1 MKWIDVETQYKALF
15 DRSHDAIF
23 LLDLSGHH
31 IVSNQKAAEIFG
43 YSTEELVGLSYRDLS
58 AEIDESQA
66 MLKRLINGE
75 NIGIYRRRFRH
86 KDGHIIPVEIDI
98 ELVKSSKGV
107 PIYFQS
113 IIRDV
118 SDRVENEEKIAAYTG
133 LQLSLLEMT
142 IELMGNPIEQ
152 SGNSINQLLERIGE
166 FYEIDRVYYFKY
178 DVQNQV
184 MNNAFEWCGA
194 GILPQIDVLKNI
206 PFSEFPEWVEVHM
219 NGGCIRYD
227 DVSAMPDGAE
237 KESLIFQGIKNI
249 ITIPVMFKET
259 CLGFVGFDSVRK
271 LKVWRTDEVD
281 LLKLLATILANYEV
295 RISHEAKLFESI
307 KKEEAA
313 NASKS
318 QFLANMS
325 HELRTPLNGII
336 GSISLLKQFISD
348 EKPKVFLETV
358 EFQSNLLMDKLNDL
372 LDYARI
378 EKDEVEIDDIV
389 DQPRTAFS
397 KLFNKFEL
405 EAADKE
411 LGFEVAFSENVPT
424 LLVLDFKRVEKVLS
438 HLLSNAVKFT
448 EMGQIGVSFDY
459 MSTEHLLLMT
469 VKDTG
474 EGMSEALVN
483 KVFSPFVQGEASAS
497 RRFEGMGLGL
507 SLSKSFVQQ
516 LGGEIQIMANAP
528 KGTVV
533 SVKIPAGYK
542 PSEVPAEASYK
553 SMNPI
558 QSRTNNLDHSFMKS
572 LETLKEALEL
582 HRPIN
587 SRQII
592 LELEAENL
600 VPDQKV
606 VIDAITKHIKRFE
619 FAKALEAL
627 SMYEEGVY
635 ESPK

>member
-66 MLKRLINGE
+66 MLERLINGE

-133 LQLSLLEMT
+133 LQLSLLQMT

-307 KKEEAA
+307 K
-313 NASKS
+313 
-318 QFLANMS
+318 
-325 HELRTPLNGII
+325 TC
-336 GSISLLKQFISD
+336 
-348 EKPKVFLETV
+348 
-358 EFQSNLLMDKLNDL
+358 
-372 LDYARI
+372 
-378 EKDEVEIDDIV
+378 
-389 DQPRTAFS
+389 
-397 KLFNKFEL
+397 
-405 EAADKE
+405 
-411 LGFEVAFSENVPT
+411 
-424 LLVLDFKRVEKVLS
+424 
-438 HLLSNAVKFT
+438 
-448 EMGQIGVSFDY
+448 
-459 MSTEHLLLMT
+459 
-469 VKDTG
+469 
-474 EGMSEALVN
+474 
-483 KVFSPFVQGEASAS
+483 
-497 RRFEGMGLGL
+497 
-507 SLSKSFVQQ
+507 
-516 LGGEIQIMANAP
+516 
-528 KGTVV
+528 
-533 SVKIPAGYK
+533 
-542 PSEVPAEASYK
+542 
-553 SMNPI
+553 
-558 QSRTNNLDHSFMKS
+558 
-572 LETLKEALEL
+572 
-582 HRPIN
+582 
-587 SRQII
+587 
-592 LELEAENL
+592 
-600 VPDQKV
+600 
-606 VIDAITKHIKRFE
+606 
-619 FAKALEAL
+619 
-627 SMYEEGVY
+627 
-635 ESPK
+635 